1 MSKLGKISLLFSGLS
16 LLAFGVARFV
26 LGTWVPYLWI
36 FIGLIV
42 LFFAAAVVVDR
53 AFFKEIFSMKTTK
66 HGMNTGVMVL
76 MFFFLMV
83 VINFLGVRNVATWD
97 FSAARKNTL
106 SDQSIKLV
114 KNLDSELKVIFFYK
128 KGQEGAEENK
138 AGFRELIKKYQDYTS
153 KINLDFIEVN
163 DRPDLAKEFGVDKG
177 SGIVFLTYKGKK
189 NRIDKI
195 EEQEITSAL
204 VKVSREKD
212 KTVYFTMGHKEYN
225 LDESREADGL
235 FQLKAL
241 LEGNNYKVKTWTIN
255 SEPKPPADADIIVV
269 AGPTQNFLEFEVKA
283 LQDYLKGGGN
293 LLIALEGTNAGLDG
307 FLKSVGVE
315 PQHNF
320 IFNIVNLG
328 GQGGVDPRMTFGSD
342 FSKDHE
348 ITKVFTHNE
357 VTLFQRPMS
366 LAKVN
371 PTPAGMTLTEIV
383 KTSPNSI
390 AFKDLKMGGDGPRGP
405 FTLATAVKGK
415 FPAAAGSSEAG
426 KTEAGKTE
434 TGNKEFQ
441 LVVFGDAD
449 FFNNQFLMQN
459 LNRDLLLNTLAS
471 LSKEENLIS
480 ISPKEVTRTEL
491 NPSSFKQAA
500 FFFGFIIPLPLLM
513 LAASIGLWFRRR
525 HA

>member
-1 MSKLGKISLLFSGLS
+1 MSKLGKLSLLFSGLS

-42 LFFAAAVVVDR
+42 LFFMAALFVDR
-53 AFFKEIFSMKTTK
+53 KFFKEIFSMKTTK

-83 VINFLGVRNVATWD
+83 VINFIGVRNVATWD
-97 FSAARKNTL
+97 FSSAKRNTL

-114 KNLDSELKVIFFYK
+114 KNLDSELKVLFFYK

-138 AGFRELIKKYQDYTS
+138 AAFRELIKKYQDQTS

-163 DRPDLAKEFGVDKG
+163 ERPDLAKEFGVDKG
-177 SGIVFLTYKGKK
+177 SGIVFLTYKGRK

-204 VKVSREKD
+204 VKVSREKE
-212 KTVYFTMGHKEYN
+212 KTIYFTLGHKEYS
-225 LDESREADGL
+225 LEESREANGL

-241 LEGNNYKVKTWTIN
+241 LEGNNYKIKTWPMN
-255 SEPKPPADADIIVV
+255 SEPKPPADADIVVV

-283 LQDYLKGGGN
+283 LQEYLSSGGN
-293 LLIALEGTNAGLDG
+293 LLLALEGTTAGLDG
-307 FLKSVGVE
+307 LLKSVGVE
-315 PQHNF
+315 AQQNF
-320 IFNIVNLG
+320 VFNIVNLG
-328 GQGGVDPRMTFGSD
+328 GQGGVDPRVTFANE
-342 FSKDHE
+342 FSKDNE
-348 ITKVFTHNE
+348 ITKVFTRNE

-366 LAKVN
+366 LTLAKPAPASLALTELVK
-371 PTPAGMTLTEIV
+371 TPA
-383 KTSPNSI
+383 NSI
-390 AFKDLKMGGDGPRGP
+390 GFKDLKMTGDGPRGP
-405 FTLATAVKGK
+405 FTLATAIKGK
-415 FPAAAGSSEAG
+415 MLANAKEGSAPVEG
-426 KTEAGKTE
+426 
-434 TGNKEFQ
+434 KEFQ
-441 LVVFGDAD
+441 MLVFGDAD
-449 FFNNQFLMQN
+449 FFNNQLLMQN
-459 LNRDLLLNTLAS
+459 LNRDLMLNSLAS

-480 ISPKEVTRTEL
+480 ITPKDLARTEIS
-491 NPSSFKQAA
+491 PSSFKQAA

-513 LAASIGLWFRRR
+513 LITSISLWFRRR